1 MLKLDVPRVQD
12 LLSCSDQNWIISV
25 HNWHITAPPL
35 LKIWQALDP
44 ARSFQDILWL
54 RSVAAVAVWFWTII
68 LLIISARSPWS
79 VAIILEL
86 RPETW
91 KVSTIFYPILAS
103 LMLVHLFDKP
113 TNSDRAWHQRVCPLF
128 SGFLPCLTPA
138 VARYPP
144 FLQALLKTKGYIGYN
159 YRAIRLVKTTF
170 LLRLNQAQSSC
181 LSGSPPNITPNFPRH
196 SPAIHQQMVP
206 AR

>member
-12 LLSCSDQNWIISV
+12 LLSCSAQNWIISV

-35 LKIWQALDP
+35 LKIWLTLDP

-54 RSVAAVAVWFWTII
+54 RSVAAVAVCFEP
-68 LLIISARSPWS
+68 LSPWS
-79 VAIILEL
+79 SQPDPPDPWLL
-86 RPETW
+86 FWNWDLKHGKFPR
-91 KVSTIFYPILAS
+91 IFYPILAS

-128 SGFLPCLTPA
+128 SGFLACLTPA

-144 FLQALLKTKGYIGYN
+144 FLQALFKTKGYIGYN

-196 SPAIHQQMVP
+196 SPAGGTS
-206 AR
+206 